1 MDAGNSQNSY
11 ITKEE
16 LQFFESSLKEEREV
30 LRGRRKDSA
39 KLLKEYSDAE
49 EVNETLIMSQDAE
62 KKIKEINGALE
73 RIKNGTYGYCQKT
86 GEEIGVKRLK
96 IEPTAKFCIEAQE
109 EMEKNADLE
118 EDE

>member
-16 LQFFESSLKEEREV
+16 FQFFESSLKEEREV

-49 EVNETLIMSQDAE
+49 EVNETLIVSQDAE

-73 RIKNGTYGYCQKT
+73 YTCKITKAANG
-86 GEEIGVKRLK
+86 
-96 IEPTAKFCIEAQE
+96 EPTKSFKKI
-109 EMEKNADLE
+109 
-118 EDE
+118 